1 MENEKTYVT
10 DKVVDELLD
19 KKVRDYC
26 NDSSYNFIIPHE
38 LTVTITLKEYRAL
51 IESNAVKENEINKIR
66 SEKYELSKEL
76 ETYKTEND
84 LLTRKIMRMDK
95 KEAEENDGEVKA

>member
-19 KKVRDYC
+19 KKIRDYGS
-26 NDSSYNFIIPHE
+26 NEINFTIPHE
-38 LTVTITLKEYRAL
+38 LTVTITLKEYRTLVESKAL
-51 IESNAVKENEINKIR
+51 KEDEISKIR
-66 SEKYELSKEL
+66 SEKYKLQEKINQL
-76 ETYKTEND
+76 ETEND

-95 KEAEENDGEVKA
+95 EAEGSESEVKA